1 MGVDP
6 NADALR
12 VLSAGA
18 LPAREISARV
28 GWAPRSAGSRLRS
41 MEMQKLVRSRVA
53 VGDDGKEMVVWALT
67 EKGATIALPKEP
79 PGIGG
84 GGDEEQQHEQHDDDR
99 GEDQRD
105 EPHDDQLQDQQ
116 YDQQHDQQQD
126 DQTAVDD
133 GGPWP
138 TLRAREGGIDPSL
151 SPAASLSGWIFVL
164 EAAHYGASSG
174 SAAKRRVI
182 ETHIRSLEQQL
193 EITWKHGRYEDK
205 HGVTITPGKLQFLKQ
220 RG

>member
-12 VLSAGA
+12 VLLAGA

-53 VGDDGKEMVVWALT
+53 VCDDGKETVVWALT

-79 PGIGG
+79 PVIGG

-99 GEDQRD
+99 AEDQRD
-105 EPHDDQLQDQQ
+105 DSHDDQRQDQQ
-116 YDQQHDQQQD
+116 DGQQQD
-126 DQTAVDD
+126 DQTAVDG

-138 TLRAREGGIDPSL
+138 TLRAREGGIDPDL
-151 SPAASLSGWIFVL
+151 SPAASLSGWVFVL

-174 SAAKRRVI
+174 STAKRRVI
-182 ETHIRSLEQQL
+182 DTHIRSLEQQL

-220 RG
+220 RD